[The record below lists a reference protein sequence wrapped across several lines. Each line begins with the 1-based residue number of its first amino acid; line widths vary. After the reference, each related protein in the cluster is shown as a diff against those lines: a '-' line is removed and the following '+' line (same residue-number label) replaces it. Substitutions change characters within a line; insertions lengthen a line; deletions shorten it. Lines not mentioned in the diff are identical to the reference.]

1 MIMDFRA
8 WGTPVNDDEY
18 ELSTD
23 YKNRCGNCQEYL
35 SQEDRYCRCCGTQR
49 GKGAFQPYLNSMQ
62 CIYGPPP
69 VPRNHICRS
78 CGYRWETMAMI
89 DRQKYCPQCG
99 GQADMYEGSLDTET
113 VFPKTSNAT
122 IALYVKSADWKQ
134 EFRENEIQ
142 IGRLTDNHLVL
153 SHKNVS
159 RRHAKLRFTGGSW
172 YLIDLQSVN
181 GTYLNGQKLIPNKT
195 YLVSEGDRIS
205 FGAEQVE
212 VWDIGGNTV
221 IL

>member
-1 MIMDFRA
+1 
-8 WGTPVNDDEY
+8 
-18 ELSTD
+18 
-23 YKNRCGNCQEYL
+23 
-35 SQEDRYCRCCGTQR
+35 
-49 GKGAFQPYLNSMQ
+49 
-62 CIYGPPP
+62 
-69 VPRNHICRS
+69 
-78 CGYRWETMAMI
+78 
-89 DRQKYCPQCG
+89 
-99 GQADMYEGSLDTET
+99 MYEGSLDTET

-172 YLIDLQSVN
+172 SLIDLQSVN